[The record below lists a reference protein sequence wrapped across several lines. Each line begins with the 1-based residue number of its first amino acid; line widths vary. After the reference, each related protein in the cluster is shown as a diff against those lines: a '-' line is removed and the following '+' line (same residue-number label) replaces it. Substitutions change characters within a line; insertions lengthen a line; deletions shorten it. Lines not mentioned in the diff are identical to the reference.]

1 MKKINAFLACALSVA
16 TFSTATAAEK
26 TTLESVSYSCANNA
40 VMRVVYVYVH
50 GADGK
55 SFAIL
60 QQMDEMIPMEEQR
73 SASGAI
79 YKAIDPNYTYTLITK
94 GKDATLQDSRQT
106 ILSECKS

>member
-1 MKKINAFLACALSVA
+1 MKKINVYLACALSVA

-26 TTLESVSYSCANNA
+26 TTLDSVSYSCANNA
-40 VMRVVYVYVH
+40 VMRVVYVN

-60 QQMDEMIPMEEQR
+60 QQMDEMIPMAEQR
-73 SASGAI
+73 SASGAT

>member
-1 MKKINAFLACALSVA
+1 MKNINVYLACAFSLA
-16 TFSTATAAEK
+16 TFSSVAAAEK
-26 TTLESVSYSCANNA
+26 TTLESVSYSCTNNA
-40 VMRVVYVYVH
+40 VMRVVYVN

-60 QQMDEMIPMEEQR
+60 QQMDEMIPMAEQR

-94 GKDATLQDSRQT
+94 GKDATLQDSRET
-106 ILSECKS
+106 LLSDCKS